1 MGYFRHK
8 LDRARSRDAVNTTLR
23 RQSRALTAA
32 PSYVCASPDEIHRP
46 CAYRRY
52 AVKGIDPDSQH
63 HRGLF
68 IAAGELG
75 RSGELWQDEA
85 ERLRRALNWFNT
97 NLTVPKGIPP
107 RAIFWFKPDA
117 EDCHRR
123 AYEIVRLLRAYGYVV
138 WVYQSARPGRVVY
151 DDAQQVAVVP
161 FSVREWTRT
170 EPVWAWESATE

>member
-8 LDRARSRDAVNTTLR
+8 LNRARSRDAIDRTLR
-23 RQSRALTAA
+23 RQSVALTAA
-32 PSYVCASPDEIHRP
+32 PSYVSTSPDEIRLP
-46 CAYRRY
+46 CVYRRY
-52 AVKGIDPDSQH
+52 VVKGIDPDSQH

-68 IAAGELG
+68 MAADEL
-75 RSGELWQDEA
+75 RNSDALWHDEA

-117 EDCHRR
+117 EDCRRR
-123 AYEIVRLLRAYGYVV
+123 AYEIVRLLRAYRYAV
-138 WVYQSARPGRVVY
+138 WVYEAVRPGRVIY

-161 FSVREWTRT
+161 FSVRGWTRT
-170 EPVWAWESATE
+170 EPVWAWEPATD